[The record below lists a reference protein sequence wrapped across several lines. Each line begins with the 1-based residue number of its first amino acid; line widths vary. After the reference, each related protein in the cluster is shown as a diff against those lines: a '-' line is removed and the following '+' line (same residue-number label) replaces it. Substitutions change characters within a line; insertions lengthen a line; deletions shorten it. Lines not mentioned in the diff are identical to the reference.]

1 MDKSCLTKT
10 DKRKKKWD
18 SRNVTVFVVATIG
31 LAVVILFHYVPMF
44 GLVLAFKDADY
55 TSNLLKGLLMGESV
69 GFKNFELF
77 LIDVDFWNVMTN
89 TVALNVIMLAIN
101 FPAPIIFALLINE
114 VMHSFFKK
122 AVHIISTFPHFISWA
137 IYGGIVIALTDQT
150 TGIINPILEFFGLS
164 SAIDPVYLMGE
175 KHIWTIIVLSSI
187 IKSVGWGSIIY
198 LAAISAIDVQLYEA
212 AELDGINRFQKA
224 VYITLPSIASTITVF
239 LLLNISRLLGNSFE
253 QFNSLQNA
261 VNLNKSEVLATYVYR
276 MSFTSRRYSYAM
288 AISLFES
295 CVSLF
300 LLIAS
305 NFISKKTTGRG
316 LF

>member
-1 MDKSCLTKT
+1 M
-10 DKRKKKWD
+10 
-18 SRNVTVFVVATIG
+18 FVVATIG

-44 GLVLAFKDADY
+44 GLVLAFRDADY

-69 GFKNFELF
+69 GFRNFELF
-77 LIDVDFWNVMTN
+77 LKDVDFWNVMTN
-89 TVALNVIMLAIN
+89 TIALNVIMLAIN
-101 FPAPIIFALLINE
+101 FPAPIVFALLINE
-114 VMHSFFKK
+114 VMHPFFKK
-122 AVHIISTFPHFISWA
+122 TVHIVSTFPHFISWA

-164 SAIDPVYLMGE
+164 SASDPVYLMGE

>member
-1 MDKSCLTKT
+1 M
-10 DKRKKKWD
+10 
-18 SRNVTVFVVATIG
+18 
-31 LAVVILFHYVPMF
+31 
-44 GLVLAFKDADY
+44 
-55 TSNLLKGLLMGESV
+55 
-69 GFKNFELF
+69 
-77 LIDVDFWNVMTN
+77 
-89 TVALNVIMLAIN
+89 
-101 FPAPIIFALLINE
+101 
-114 VMHSFFKK
+114 
-122 AVHIISTFPHFISWA
+122 
-137 IYGGIVIALTDQT
+137 
-150 TGIINPILEFFGLS
+150 
-164 SAIDPVYLMGE
+164 
-175 KHIWTIIVLSSI
+175 
-187 IKSVGWGSIIY
+187 GWGSIIY
-198 LAAISAIDVQLYEA
+198 LAAISGIDIQLYEA

-253 QFNSLQNA
+253 QFNSLQNV

-276 MSFTSRRYSYAM
+276 MSFSSRRYSYAM